1 MSELISIVGC
11 SECGK
16 SMKDVR
22 PERNG
27 IKLGY
32 VFCVDCTSRR
42 DYIQHLNDVYNAEDL
57 EDE

>member
-1 MSELISIVGC
+1 MSSVIYVTGC

-32 VFCVDCTSRR
+32 VFCVYCTAHR
-42 DYIQHLNDVYNAEDL
+42 DYIQHLKDVYNAEDL
-57 EDE
+57 EDD